1 MSLTSFLYEMSG
13 FWFKRNE
20 RRCRKPSIADLNNA
34 HLAGCSSLS
43 VAMTEGPGTE
53 CPCFRCPFGLRRNV
67 ADLRNGETK

>member
-43 VAMTEGPGTE
+43 PAITQG
-53 CPCFRCPFGLRRNV
+53 CPCLRRNV